1 MVLINEHICNFLQ
14 QVLLELLH
22 FIFMQRINLV
32 WLKRDLRTQDH
43 EPLFFAEQDT
53 LPYLIVFIREP
64 ALNKLPDVSERH
76 LHFQWASIE
85 CMNIQLLHD
94 GHAVQ
99 VFQGDALDIFS
110 YLSNVFEIKNVFS
123 YQESGIQATWDRDKK
138 VAGLFKQKG
147 IAWKQFAKNGV
158 RRGFFQRKE
167 WQKQWHANMNQAIIT
182 NHFSSEKSVSVSN
195 IPDCFQP
202 SILPPSPNPPA
213 MQPPGSI
220 NGWKYLNSFLESRH
234 PLYLKQISNPAKSRQ
249 SCSRISPYLAWG
261 NLSMRQIWHATN
273 HAIRQQPNRKALSAF
288 ASRLHWHGHFIQKME
303 DEIQYESQ
311 CINRGYE
318 QLILPRD
325 EKRIEAWMSGQTGF
339 PLIDA
344 SMRCLHATG
353 WINFRMR
360 AMLVSF
366 LCHHL
371 LQDWRTGV
379 HHLAR
384 LFLDY
389 EPGIHYPQF
398 QMQAGV
404 TGINTIRMYNPVLN
418 GKKYD
423 ADGLFI
429 KTWIPELVNTPID
442 CIHDPWTSTNRSL
455 IGDYPLP
462 VVDPKQGT
470 KQARKLY
477 WEMRNHP
484 EVKSESKRIL
494 QLHVQK
500 K

>member
-1 MVLINEHICNFLQ
+1 
-14 QVLLELLH
+14 
-22 FIFMQRINLV
+22 MQRINLV
-32 WLKRDLRTQDH
+32 WLKRDLRIQDH
-43 EPLFFAEQDT
+43 EPLFIAEQDA
-53 LPYLIVFIREP
+53 LPYLIVFIQEP
-64 ALNKLPDVSERH
+64 NLIHLPDTSDRH
-76 LHFQWASIE
+76 LHFQGASIE
-85 CMNIQLLHD
+85 CMNHQLKPH
-94 GHAVQ
+94 GHTVQ
-99 VFQGDALDIFS
+99 VFHGDALDVFT
-110 YLSNVFEIKNVFS
+110 YLTDAFEIKNIFS

-138 VAGLFKQKG
+138 VTALFKQKG
-147 IAWKQFAKNGV
+147 ISWKQYSKNGV
-158 RRGFFQRKE
+158 RRGYFQRKD
-167 WQKQWHANMNQAIIT
+167 WQKQWHVSMGQSLIT
-182 NHFSSEKSVSVSN
+182 NHFSPEKSLSVSN
-195 IPDCFQP
+195 IPDCFQ
-202 SILPPSPNPPA
+202 SVFLSTSPNPPA
-213 MQPPGSI
+213 IQPPGSD

-234 PLYLKQISNPAKSRQ
+234 PLYLKQISNPARSRQ

-261 NLSMRQIWHATN
+261 NLSMRQVWQATQ
-273 HAIRQQPNRKALSAF
+273 HAIIHQPNRKALSAF

-318 QLILPRD
+318 NLKLPIN
-325 EKRIEAWMSGQTGF
+325 ETYINAWMNGTTGF

-429 KTWIPELVNTPID
+429 KTWIPELTDAPIY
-442 CIHDPWTSTNRSL
+442 CIHNPWTYTNRSL

-462 VVDPKQGT
+462 VVDPEQGT
-470 KQARKLY
+470 KKARQLY

-484 EVKSESKRIL
+484 EVKSEAKRIL

-500 K
+500 KKG

>member
-1 MVLINEHICNFLQ
+1 
-14 QVLLELLH
+14 
-22 FIFMQRINLV
+22 MQRINLV

-43 EPLFFAEQDT
+43 EPLFIAEQDV
-53 LPYLIVFIREP
+53 LPYLMVFIHEP
-64 ALNKLPDVSERH
+64 SLMQLPDVSNRH
-76 LHFQWASIE
+76 LFFQSASIA
-85 CMNIQLLHD
+85 CMNNRLRPH
-94 GHAVQ
+94 GHVVQ
-99 VFQGDALDIFS
+99 EFYGDAVDVFN
-110 YLSNVFEIKNVFS
+110 YLSELFEIKHVFS

-138 VAGLFKQKG
+138 LAGLFKRKG
-147 IAWKQFAKNGV
+147 ITWKQFAKNGV
-158 RRGFFQRKE
+158 RRGFFQRKD
-167 WQKQWHANMNQAIIT
+167 WQKQWHVQMNQPIIT
-182 NHFSSEKSVSVSN
+182 NSFSREKSVSVSH

-202 SILPPSPNPPA
+202 SILSATPNPSM
-213 MQPPGSI
+213 MQPPGSD
-220 NGWKYLNSFLESRH
+220 NGWKYLLSFLDSRH
-234 PLYLKQISNPAKSRQ
+234 PLYLKQISNPARSRQ

-261 NLSMRQIWHATN
+261 NLSMRQVWHATQ
-273 HAIRQQPNRKALSAF
+273 HAIRQQPSRRALTAF
-288 ASRLHWHGHFIQKME
+288 GSRLHWHGHFIQKME
-303 DEIQYESQ
+303 DEIQYESE

-318 QLILPRD
+318 HLKLPIH
-325 EKRIEAWMSGQTGF
+325 EAHINAWMNGTTGF

-344 SMRCLHATG
+344 SMRCLQATG

-379 HHLAR
+379 HHLAQ

-423 ADGLFI
+423 VDGLFI
-429 KTWIPELVNTPID
+429 KTWIPELRNIPVE
-442 CIHDPWTSTNRSL
+442 CMHDPWTCSDQSL
-455 IGDYPLP
+455 VGEYPLP
-462 VVDPKQGT
+462 IVDPKQGT
-470 KQARKLY
+470 KQARKIY

-484 EVKSESKRIL
+484 EVKSEVKRIL
-494 QLHVQK
+494 QLHVHK